1 MKLRFLVAALPLLG
15 VLRSAGETAERG
27 RRERKTRRFQVLLGF
42 SVLCVAFAM
51 MVSPVLCQNDLYD
64 VLSEVFSSPM
74 TLLIFSIQFGLGLG
88 LGYFSVKALK
98 YIIAIVCILA
108 LGVMLNIWQFGGLE
122 NFLGRLGIPVD
133 PTQLTSILTA
143 IVGLLGILTILP
155 MGVGF
160 LLGAIAAA
168 IK

>member
-1 MKLRFLVAALPLLG
+1 VKLRFFIAALPLLG
-15 VLRSAGETAERG
+15 VHRSAAETAERG
-27 RRERKTRRFQVLLGF
+27 RRERKTRRVQVLLGF
-42 SVLCVAFAM
+42 LVLCVAFIM
-51 MVSPVLCQNDLYD
+51 MVSPVLCQNDLSD

-74 TLLIFSIQFGLGLG
+74 TFLILSIQFGLGLG

-122 NFLGRLGIPVD
+122 SFLDRLGIPVD
-133 PTQLTSILTA
+133 PTQLTSILTS

-168 IK
+168 VK